1 MTILDRRTFLAGS
14 GIALATAAAAPR
26 TFASVATQP
35 NAWADVRASFRL
47 RRDLIH
53 LSSFFLVSHP
63 KPVRDAVERYRDMLD
78 ADPFETVERHCFGK
92 PEENL
97 ALRVKRAA
105 ASYLGG
111 RPEEVALTQ
120 STTAG
125 LALVY
130 LGLPLGP
137 GQEILTTT
145 HDHYVHH
152 EASRLAAARAGATV
166 RRVPLFDRFEELPA
180 VTEQA
185 IVARLREAI
194 RPATRV
200 LGITWVH
207 SQSGLKLPLAA
218 IAAAVRE
225 VNAGRP
231 ERERVRVVVDG
242 VHGFGVEDVA
252 VAGTGID
259 VFVSGTHKWIFGPR
273 GTGLVWARAEVWAE
287 MAPTIP
293 TFDGLAPYEA
303 WEKGEPPAGPP
314 RADWFTPGGFHA
326 FEHAWAVEAAFA
338 FHASIGRARIAER
351 IHALNAR
358 IKDGLSRNRR
368 VRLWTPRSPDL
379 SAGLVG
385 FDVEGMATGAVVEG
399 LLRRRV
405 VASGS
410 PYPRSVVRL
419 AAGIM
424 NTEEEIDLAVKA
436 VAELSA

>member
-1 MTILDRRTFLAGS
+1 MNTLDRRTFLAGS
-14 GIALATAAAAPR
+14 GLAFATAAAAPR
-26 TFASVATQP
+26 TFAAVATQP
-35 NAWADVRASFRL
+35 NGWADVRAQFRL
-47 RRDLIH
+47 RRDLVH

-63 KPVRDAVERYRDMLD
+63 APVREAVERYREMLD
-78 ADPFETVERHCFGK
+78 ADPYETVERHCFGK

-97 ALRVKRAA
+97 GARVKRAA

-111 RPEEVALTQ
+111 RPEDVALTQ

-130 LGLPLGP
+130 HGLPLGP

-152 EASRLAAARAGATV
+152 EAARLAATRSGATV
-166 RRVPLFDRFEELPA
+166 RRVPLFDRLEDLPSITEE
-180 VTEQA
+180 T
-185 IVARLREAI
+185 IVARLRAAI

-225 VNAGRP
+225 ANAGRKAA
-231 ERERVRVVVDG
+231 ERVLLVVDG

-259 VFVSGTHKWIFGPR
+259 VFVAGTHKWIFGPR
-273 GTGLVWARAEVWAE
+273 GTGLVWARSEVWAG
-287 MAPTIP
+287 MTPTIP
-293 TFDGLAPYEA
+293 TFDGVEPYAA
-303 WEKGEPPAGPP
+303 WEKGEAPAPPA
-314 RADWFTPGGFHA
+314 RAGWFSPGGFHA
-326 FEHAWAVEAAFA
+326 FEHEWAVEAAFA

-351 IHALNAR
+351 IHALNSR
-358 IKDGLSRNRR
+358 IKDGLSENRR
-368 VRLWTPRSPDL
+368 VRLWTPRSPSL

-385 FDVEGMATGAVVEG
+385 FDVEGMTTGAVVEG
-399 LLRRRV
+399 LLRKRV
-405 VASGS
+405 IASGS
-410 PYPRSVVRL
+410 PYPRSVARL

-436 VAELSA
+436 VGQLPA